1 MVSTTPPPDSVVAK
15 GAGGTEDTLL
25 LLNLF
30 KDIKMEQFKQEKVT
44 RTRRY

>member
-1 MVSTTPPPDSVVAK
+1 VFCKVVSITPPPDNVVVK

-30 KDIKMEQFKQEKVT
+30 KDINMEQFKKGKVG
-44 RTRRY
+44 